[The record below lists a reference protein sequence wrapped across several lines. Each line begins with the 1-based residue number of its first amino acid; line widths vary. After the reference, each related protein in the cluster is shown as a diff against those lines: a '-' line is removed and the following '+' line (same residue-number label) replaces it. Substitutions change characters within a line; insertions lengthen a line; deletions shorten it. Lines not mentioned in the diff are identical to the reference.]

1 MVLSGYMLRS
11 GIAGSCGDSVSGF
24 LRNLPILF
32 STVAAA
38 AYIPTNSVGP
48 LRFLKLIT
56 PRIAKFFPCLS
67 FHSAHMLDHVFY
79 LTLPKVLAI
88 ELVVSFSCFS
98 D

>member
-1 MVLSGYMLRS
+1 MLRS
-11 GIAGSCGDSVSGF
+11 GIAGSCSDSVSGF